1 MSDIV
6 VEEEYPVEDDDAA
19 PEVGGALV
27 SWIMDKV
34 DSWRTHRDTQHAGRW
49 DEYYRIWRGMA
60 TDGAEKRKTE
70 RSKIVA
76 PATMQAVDSTVAEI
90 EEAIFGREQWVDIAE
105 DYVEGMDK
113 EQRDKMLG
121 LRDVL
126 LERMNRDGIPTACA
140 KSFLIAAIY
149 GTAIGKVNVG
159 LRDRSS
165 ADGRKTEEVF
175 VELLPLEPYEFVPDP
190 TTDNIDDMLGMAHE
204 TVIPYHKVLRA
215 KKEGRFRD
223 VYCGSWEGARPGDS
237 KDENQKLPQGDCV
250 FITEWHGLVPAK
262 YLTAVLVADGKVE
275 ADETVTEVL
284 RDSDPEEYLVEAI
297 VTIGNKG
304 VLLSAKKNE
313 FYDED
318 RCFIAYQHDR
328 VPNYFWGRGV
338 PEKGYN
344 PQKAL
349 DAELRARLDAM
360 GLVSHPM
367 VAGDIT
373 RLPRG
378 MNLTV
383 YPGKF
388 WPTTGNPNEILQPF
402 TFGQMNPATFNQSDN
417 MERMVQMATGAMDP
431 GGQYNANQQ
440 SASNTALN
448 ASAFIKRARR
458 TMQNIE
464 RQWMIPLVQKTMK
477 RYMQF
482 DGQVFPYDPGFV
494 VRGTMGIMAR
504 EFEQQQ
510 LIQILGIMKDTPMG
524 PMIMKAVVDN
534 SSSPHKKDM
543 MKALDQFL
551 APPDEAAQKKAAEQ
565 EAMQQRQM
573 VAMVEEVEAKAEK
586 AKAEAERAK
595 AQGYKATAEADYM
608 DEEMAARYQESAINL
623 REVQAFEMQNW
634 ISQTMQ
640 QLRAFDLA
648 IKAKVAD
655 AQIEKTMAE
664 AKAIQTGTRVSPKKG
679 A

>member
-6 VEEEYPVEDDDAA
+6 VENEFESEDDDRPA
-19 PEVGGALV
+19 EVGGALV

-34 DSWRTHRDTQHAGRW
+34 DGWRTHRDTQHAGRW
-49 DEYYRIWRGMA
+49 DEYYRIWRGLA
-60 TDGAEKRKTE
+60 SEDGKDRKTQ

-90 EEAIFGREQWVDIAE
+90 EEAIFGREQWMDLSE
-105 DYVEGMDK
+105 DYVEGVDK
-113 EQRDKMLG
+113 EQRDEMLSM
-121 LRDVL
+121 RDIL
-126 LERMNRDGIPTACA
+126 LERMNRDNVPTACA
-140 KSFLIAAIY
+140 KSFLIGAIY
-149 GTAIGKVNVG
+149 GTAVGKINTG
-159 LRDRSS
+159 LRERVTPN
-165 ADGRKTEEVF
+165 GKMEEVY

-190 TTDNIDDMLGMAHE
+190 TTDTIEDMLGMAHE
-204 TVIPYHKVLRA
+204 TVIPYHKVLKA

-223 VYCGSWEGARPGDS
+223 VYCGAWEGERPGDS

-250 FITEWHGLVPAK
+250 YITEWHGLVPAK
-262 YLTAVLVADGKVE
+262 YLTAVLLADGKVE
-275 ADETVTEVL
+275 PDKTIHEEL
-284 RDSDPEEYLVEAI
+284 EKGDPEDYLVEAI

-304 VLLSAKKNE
+304 TLLSAKKNE
-313 FYDED
+313 FLNED
-318 RCFIAYQHDR
+318 RCFISYQHDR

-349 DAELRARLDAM
+349 DAELRSRLDAM
-360 GLVSHPM
+360 GLVAHPM

-388 WPTTGNPNEILQPF
+388 WPTTGNPNEILTPF
-402 TFGQMNPATFNQSDN
+402 QFGQLNPATFNQADN

-464 RQWMIPLVQKTMK
+464 RQWMQPLVQKAML

-482 DGQVFPYDPGFV
+482 DPQTFQYDPVFS

-510 LIQILGIMKDTPMG
+510 LIQVLGIMKDTPMG

-534 SSSPHKKDM
+534 TSSPHKKDM

-551 APPDEAAQKKAAEQ
+551 APPSEEAAQKQK
-565 EAMQQRQM
+565 QM
-573 VAMVEEVEAKAEK
+573 EELQMRAQMAQTAEVEAKAEK
-586 AKAEAERAK
+586 AKAEAGRAQ
-595 AQGYKATAEADYM
+595 AQGYKAKTEADFM
-608 DEEMAARYQESAINL
+608 DEELSARSLESAINL
-623 REVQAFEMQNW
+623 REVEAFEMQNW

-655 AQIEKTMAE
+655 AQVTKTMAE
-664 AKAIQTGTRVSPKKG
+664 AKAIQTGTRVAPKKG
-679 A
+679 